1 MVVGKGV
8 RSTASVQS
16 STGDLWRESRP
27 LYIIAAMPKPVR
39 TAIKTSGT

>member
-16 STGDLWRESRP
+16 ERGLWRESQP
-27 LYIIAAMPKPVR
+27 LYIIAAMPKPVS